1 MSLLKVSGSPHVHGD
16 QSVEK
21 IMKYVCLALLPTV
34 LVAIY
39 CFGLGAVKVLLI
51 SILSCVFFE
60 WFIQKLFL
68 KATPTIKDY
77 SAVLTGILLAL
88 NVPSSLPWYMII
100 IGSFVAIAIAKMA
113 FGGLGNNIFNPAL
126 VGRVFLLISFP
137 VQMTLWPKPFDSSR
151 MLLFNGFKNLD
162 QTIVDAVTGPTPL
175 GILQGSGTEAIHSSN
190 YVDYVMGFMGGS
202 IGEISALAILLGG
215 IFLLWRKIITW
226 HIPVSFIL
234 TSFIFAGILW
244 LVDPMRF
251 ADPFFHILTGGL
263 MLGAVFM
270 ATDMV
275 TSPMTPKGMLLFGF
289 GCGLITILIRSFGS
303 YPEGV
308 SFAIL
313 IMNAFVPLINKGFK
327 PKRFGKEVKRG

>member
-1 MSLLKVSGSPHVHGD
+1 MSLLKISGSPHVHGD

-21 IMKYVCLALLPTV
+21 IMKGVCWALMPTI
-34 LVAIY
+34 LVAVY
-39 CFGLGAVKVLLI
+39 CFGFGAVRVLLI
-51 SILSCVFFE
+51 ATVSAVFFE
-60 WFIQKLFL
+60 WFIQKFFL
-68 KATPTIKDY
+68 KKPSTIRDF
-77 SAVLTGILLAL
+77 SAILTGILLAL

-100 IGSFVAIAIAKMA
+100 IGSFVAIAIAKMV

-126 VGRVFLLISFP
+126 VGRVFLLVSFP
-137 VQMTLWPKPFDSSR
+137 VQMTLWPKPFDSAR
-151 MLLFNGFKNLD
+151 MWFFNGFKGLD
-162 QTIVDAVTGPTPL
+162 QTIVDSITGPTPL
-175 GILQGSGTEAIHSSN
+175 GILQNNGASAIHRGE
-190 YVDYVMGFMGGS
+190 YADYILGFMGGS
-202 IGEISALAILLGG
+202 IGEISALAILVGG

-234 TSFIFAGILW
+234 TSFIFSGILW
-244 LVDPMRF
+244 LVNPVRF
-251 ADPFFHILTGGL
+251 ADPVFHILTGGL

-275 TSPMTPKGMLLFGF
+275 TSPMTRKGMLLFGF
-289 GCGLITILIRSFGS
+289 GCGMMTILIRSFGA

-327 PKRFGKEVKRG
+327 PKRFGKEVQHG

>member
-1 MSLLKVSGSPHVHGD
+1 MSLLKISGSPHVHDD

-21 IMKYVCLALLPTV
+21 IMRCVCWALMPTI

-39 CFGLGAVKVLLI
+39 CFGFGAIRVLAI
-51 SILSCVFFE
+51 ATVSCVFFE
-60 WFIQKLFL
+60 WFIQKFFL
-68 KATPTIKDY
+68 KKQSSIKDF

-88 NVPSSLPWYMII
+88 NIPSSLPWYMII
-100 IGSFVAIAIAKMA
+100 IGSFIAIAIAKMV
-113 FGGLGNNIFNPAL
+113 FGGLGSNIFNPAL
-126 VGRVFLLISFP
+126 VGRVFLLVSFP
-137 VQMTLWPKPFDSSR
+137 VQMTMWPKPFESAR
-151 MLLFNGFKNLD
+151 MWLFDGFQGLD
-162 QTIVDAVTGPTPL
+162 QTVIDTITGPTPL
-175 GILQGSGTEAIHSSN
+175 GILQNNGAGALHSSE
-190 YVDYVMGFMGGS
+190 YADYILGFMGGS
-202 IGEISALAILLGG
+202 IGEISAVAILLGG

-244 LVDPMRF
+244 LVDPLKF

-275 TSPMTPKGMLLFGF
+275 TSPMTRKGMLIFGF
-289 GCGLITILIRSFGS
+289 GCGLMTILIRSFGA

-313 IMNAFVPLINKGFK
+313 IMNAFVPLINKAFK
-327 PKRFGKEVKRG
+327 PKIFGKEVQHG